1 MYLTG
6 SYSADELRD
15 ILYEKGVRSKTG
27 KKIPHS
33 VMVRMLKNPFYAGLM
48 AWNGQRHMGRHE
60 PIITLAEH
68 QRIVQIIDAHNLH
81 ACRRRKH
88 GFLLR
93 GFVYCNICGHRYT
106 AETHP
111 AKHKSY
117 YRCATRREHSNLR
130 QNVEVDVLE
139 RQVDEQFKTIQF
151 SPKFIAAV
159 TKRLQQLHATH
170 KSTAQ
175 ERKQVFSNQQK
186 AIEQKRDK
194 AEEKLLAG
202 ILSDDAFVRLRKGF
216 TEQLQQIQEQIAT
229 LDSHASVTL
238 TLCTNPQSPAQ
249 HLPNI
254 QKSPGRL
261 ETAVPGDF
269 LGTVS
274 RAGQRNREGCA
285 HGTDSRPSAGTRSS
299 IKLQE
304 AGQPA
309 AYSNS
314 SKRAISQV
322 ATRKATHD

>member
-1 MYLTG
+1 
-6 SYSADELRD
+6 
-15 ILYEKGVRSKTG
+15 
-27 KKIPHS
+27 
-33 VMVRMLKNPFYAGLM
+33 MVRMLKNPFYAGLM

-229 LDSHASVTL
+229 LDSQRECDIDVVRQILSL
-238 TLCTNPQSPAQ
+238 LR
-249 HLPNI
+249 NI
-254 QKSPGRL
+254 YQTYKKAPDALKRL
-261 ETAVPGDF
+261 YLGIFWEQFLVQDKEIVKAVPTE
-269 LGTVS
+269 LIRVL
-274 RAGQRNREGCA
+274 QQEREV
-285 HGTDSRPSAGTRSS
+285 
-299 IKLQE
+299 LL
-304 AGQPA
+304 
-309 AYSNS
+309 S
-314 SKRAISQV
+314 SKKRASPPLIRTLQNVPYLKSLRERLLTIEALQSGL
-322 ATRKATHD
+322 THKSLSL